1 MHYGGAKIIMFMIDM
16 GEIYFVSYTFLI
28 IIFIIFRS
36 QYFDNDGDRAHE
48 FWQEEMVE
56 DRAVMVRQSKDLRPE
71 GRIAYRVPRLHYDF
85 PSVIMSN

>member
-1 MHYGGAKIIMFMIDM
+1 MFMIDM
-16 GEIYFVSYTFLI
+16 GEIYFVNNIFL
-28 IIFIIFRS
+28 IIFIIPRS

>member
-1 MHYGGAKIIMFMIDM
+1 MIDM
-16 GEIYFVSYTFLI
+16 GEIYFVNFTFF

-71 GRIAYRVPRLHYDF
+71 G
-85 PSVIMSN
+85 